1 MRFCTYNL
9 ASTLD
14 GLALTDKSVGTEKHD
29 TDLAGLEVHAHAL
42 DTGGEPVLDVSRGWF
57 LQFDGFCDC
66 DVLDE
71 LLGLDVVHAV
81 NTGDTITE
89 FQLVLVVH

>member
-14 GLALTDKSVGTEKHD
+14 GLALTDKSVGTEEHD

-42 DTGGEPVLDVSRGWF
+42 DTGGEPVLFVSRSSREFIG
-57 LQFDGFCDC
+57 DNCDC

-81 NTGDTITE
+81 DTGNTVTG
-89 FQLVLVVH
+89 VHVSP

>member
-1 MRFCTYNL
+1 MLWWCTYNL

-42 DTGGEPVLDVSRGWF
+42 DTGGEPVVM
-57 LQFDGFCDC
+57 
-66 DVLDE
+66 
-71 LLGLDVVHAV
+71 
-81 NTGDTITE
+81 
-89 FQLVLVVH
+89 LVAESPHSLA

>member
-14 GLALTDKSVGTEKHD
+14 GLALTDKSVGTEEHD

-42 DTGGEPVLDVSRGWF
+42 DTGGEPGLNVSRGWSSCF
-57 LQFDGFCDC
+57 LA
-66 DVLDE
+66 DVAIATYSTSSSAWTL
-71 LLGLDVVHAV
+71 
-81 NTGDTITE
+81 
-89 FQLVLVVH
+89 FMP

>member
-1 MRFCTYNL
+1 MWWWCTYNL

-42 DTGGEPVLDVSRGWF
+42 DTGGEPVSDVSR
-57 LQFDGFCDC
+57 
-66 DVLDE
+66 
-71 LLGLDVVHAV
+71 
-81 NTGDTITE
+81 
-89 FQLVLVVH
+89 